1 MGGFRYLS
9 GSDGHDLAVDLGT
22 ANTLVYVRGRGIVL
36 SEPTLVALDSSR
48 GEVCAVG
55 SAAKGLRDP
64 GGESIIAVG
73 PVRDGVITDFELA
86 AEMLR
91 RFYRKVLRC
100 RRARPRAVVV
110 GVPSGATKLEKR
122 AAEEVC
128 MAAGAR
134 RAYLIEEPLAAA
146 IGAGPPV
153 AELTG
158 SLVVDIGGGTS
169 EAAVISLGEIVTCGS
184 IRVGGGELD
193 EAIVKHLKTEHEL
206 LIGLRTAEEIK
217 LQIGSVF
224 PADNELHVEVRGR
237 DSRSGLPETALL
249 SSEEL
254 RRVLDRTVTRIIE
267 AIKETLARTPPELS
281 SDIADRGMIL
291 AGGGSLLPGLQQRL
305 RQETA
310 VPVQL
315 AELPLTCVATGL
327 GACVEELRA
336 SNGSE

>member
-1 MGGFRYLS
+1 MDGFGYLS

-22 ANTLVYVRGRGIVL
+22 TNTLVYVPGRGIVL

-55 SAAKGLRDP
+55 SDAKDLRDR
-64 GGESIIAVG
+64 GGESIIAAC
-73 PVRDGVITDFELA
+73 PVRDGVVTDFELA
-86 AEMLR
+86 EEMLR
-91 RFYRKVLRC
+91 RFFRKAFRS
-100 RRARPRAVVV
+100 RRARPRAVVL
-110 GVPSGATKLEKR
+110 GVPSGATKLEKQ

-128 MAAGAR
+128 LAAGAR

-146 IGAGPPV
+146 IGAGLPV

-169 EAAVISLGEIVTCGS
+169 EAAVISLGEIVTWGS
-184 IRVGGGELD
+184 IRVGGNELD
-193 EAIVKHLKTEHEL
+193 EAIVKHLKTEHKL
-206 LIGLRTAEEIK
+206 VIGPRTAEEIK
-217 LQIGSVF
+217 LQVGSVF
-224 PADNELHVEVRGR
+224 PADNEAHVEVCGR
-237 DSRSGLPETALL
+237 ESRTGLPGTALV
-249 SSEEL
+249 SSEAI
-254 RRVLDRTVTRIIE
+254 RCVLDRTLTRIIE

-315 AELPLTCVATGL
+315 AELPLTCVATGS
-327 GACVEELRA
+327 GAWLEEPRA
-336 SNGSE
+336 SIRSE